1 MVWRWLTQQQQRGA
15 QLPPGD
21 SRRPVQDDAA
31 ADGSGNAPAEA
42 VEGREAQD
50 HDYADLQVSPDGEP
64 QRGIDYPATDVSDR
78 QGDITPSAGEPQ
90 VNWDDV
96 VQPERS
102 DDRAGDDTPLP
113 EGK

>member
-15 QLPPGD
+15 QLHPGD
-21 SRRPVQDDAA
+21 ARRPAA
-31 ADGSGNAPAEA
+31 EGSGKAPAEA
-42 VEGREAQD
+42 VEGREVQG
-50 HDYADLQVSPDGEP
+50 HRYADLQVSPDGEP

-78 QGDITPSAGEPQ
+78 QGDITPSAGEPK

-96 VQPERS
+96 VQPERRT
-102 DDRAGDDTPLP
+102 DRAGDDAPLP